1 MTSIYNIIDGNRAVS
16 GIIIT
21 LIYIGL
27 ALVFGYLIS
36 GYIKKLYTDDEEK
49 TWLYPISGRI
59 VKFFEKFFNEDKNKQ
74 MEFKEYFFT
83 LIMFNFFAGII
94 AFIFIFFQ
102 RDFPYAYA
110 NNHMTLSLTV
120 NTVISFLTNT
130 NLQHYSNSFDLSIL
144 SWTFVITGLMF
155 LSAGTG
161 FAASMAFIRG
171 ILNDNGKLGNFY
183 HDFLVSI
190 FYLIFPLTILVT
202 IIVIAMGIPETLSSY
217 INVYPI
223 GLHAVKLPLGPVAT
237 LVSIKNIG
245 TNGGGFYGANAA
257 FPLGNPNWLTNI
269 VEYVAFMLIPFGSV
283 ISLGK
288 VFDKRFGNMI
298 VEVLVVIFVFTS
310 LLTFISEYI
319 GIPAI
324 SSLGIFTGNITGKES
339 YLGLASSS
347 TFQVGAVFTSTGASA
362 GGIIDYTPTG
372 LLGLMSQLVLN
383 DPLGG
388 IGTGIVNIF
397 TYIIFTLFIT
407 SLMIGKLPELMNIKI
422 GSKEIKYSTLSLI
435 THPLI
440 IIIPLGFTLLL
451 PFIMGTFYNG
461 FPSNISNLLY
471 EFASSA
477 SNNGSEA
484 GGFLTNQSYFN
495 YLDGIIMLLGRYL
508 ILGIQLLLA
517 QQFAFKKPK
526 TVYDKSTIDT
536 GSFSFG
542 FMLLAVIMMIGLL
555 SYLPIFALGPL
566 YAWAKDFNFVVMGWI

>member
-1 MTSIYNIIDGNRAVS
+1 MNIYSIIDGNRAVS

-21 LIYIGL
+21 FIYIGL
-27 ALVFGYLIS
+27 ALLFGYLIS
-36 GYIKKLYTDDEEK
+36 GYIKKLYTDEEEK

-59 VKFFEKFFNEDKNKQ
+59 VNFFEKFFNENKNKQ
-74 MEFKEYFFT
+74 MKFKEYFFT

-94 AFIFIFFQ
+94 GFVFIYFQ
-102 RDFPYAYA
+102 HDFPYSYA
-110 NNHMTLSLTV
+110 NNHMDLSLTF

-130 NLQHYSNSFDLSIL
+130 DLQHYSNSFDLSIL
-144 SWTFVITGLMF
+144 SWTFVVTGLMF

-190 FYLIFPLTILVT
+190 FYLILPLTILVT
-202 IIVIAMGIPETLSSY
+202 VIVIAMGVPETLSSY
-217 INVYPI
+217 INVFPI
-223 GLHAVKLPLGPVAT
+223 GSSAVKLPLGPVAT

-257 FPLGNPNWLTNI
+257 FPLGNPDWFTNI
-269 VEYVAFMLIPFGSV
+269 VEYLSFMLIPLGS
-283 ISLGK
+283 IMSLRY
-288 VFDKRFGNMI
+288 VFDKRFGNMLTG
-298 VEVLVVIFVFTS
+298 VLLTIFVFTS
-310 LLTFISEYI
+310 MLTFISEFI
-319 GIPAI
+319 GIPEI
-324 SSLGIFTGNITGKES
+324 SALGIFTGNMTGKEA
-339 YLGLASSS
+339 YLGLAPSSV
-347 TFQVGAVFTSTGASA
+347 FQVGSVFTSTGASS

-372 LLGLMSQLVLN
+372 MLGLLSNLVLN

-388 IGTGIVNIF
+388 VGTGIVNIF
-397 TYIIFTLFIT
+397 TYVVFTLFIT
-407 SLMIGKLPELMNIKI
+407 SLMVGKLPELMNIRI

-435 THPLI
+435 SHPLI
-440 IIIPLGFTLLL
+440 VIIPLGITLMI
-451 PFIMGTFYNG
+451 PVIMGTFYNG

-471 EFASSA
+471 EFGSAA

-484 GGFLTNQSYFN
+484 GGFLTNSSYFN

-526 TVYDKSTIDT
+526 TVYNKSAIDT
-536 GSFSFG
+536 GSFSFA
-542 FMLLAVIMMIGLL
+542 FMLLAVIIMIGLL

-566 YAWAKDFNFVVMGWI
+566 YSWAKDFDFMVIGWI